1 MPAEPPPAGIDGTAP
16 LLILGG
22 HRCGTSLVSGLLWQA
37 GLHQGTLLPAGPDNP
52 RGFFESVDVL
62 AAHEAILEAQE
73 RDWTCPPHRL
83 DLNTIDLEP
92 LAAVIDQL
100 ARAGRPW
107 GVKDPRLLFLL
118 PAWVQILPAMRL
130 LGVLRHPAA
139 AAASLE
145 ARNGFSPRVARAI
158 AEAHQTRLAALHA
171 QLGFPVV
178 DYDGP
183 RPVLLARVRA
193 VAEAMGLPW
202 EQEAAED
209 LFDPGLRH
217 QRPEGPAGSDYEAL
231 VAAGAQE
238 VPCLVHPSW
247 EVAAA
252 LAALPEHDGE
262 ATSLVVGP
270 AFPPRRDALWEFI
283 SARGPTVSRVLDV
296 LPEEGRRE
304 PLLHGVDRVEIDF
317 AHSDREGRLPAA
329 PPSAHYSHV
338 LLTGVAET
346 LPTAALTG
354 LLAGLRDASSTDA
367 IAGLDA
373 LVVDEGGIPPVKRWP
388 RLSATSARRGPLYH
402 HHLDEI
408 EVAALESGWLIG
420 DLSPGPAGRSRVLLV
435 KDPGRRAPGW
445 LTSTERRA
453 ALEEQD
459 RRITD
464 LQKQARLLDAE
475 VLTLRERLDRERR
488 RNHLAYDAL
497 LKENAD
503 IRHMHHQDVGDLKAE
518 LRRLRGLRTIR
529 GWLAFQARR
538 LRPGHVAAAIRRRR
552 NPPG

>member
-1 MPAEPPPAGIDGTAP
+1 MPAEAPPAGTDGTAP

-37 GLHQGTLLPAGPDNP
+37 GLQMGTLLPAGPDNP

-62 AAHEAILEAQE
+62 AAHEAILATQE

-92 LAAVIDQL
+92 LAAVIDGL
-100 ARAGRPW
+100 AGAGRPW

-118 PAWVQILPAMRL
+118 PAWAQILPAMRL
-130 LGVLRHPAA
+130 IGVLRHPAA

-145 ARNGFSPRVARAI
+145 SRNGFSPRVARAI
-158 AEAHQTRLAALHA
+158 ADAHQGRLAFLHA
-171 QLGFPVV
+171 HLGFPIV

-183 RPVLLARVRA
+183 RPLLLDRVRA
-193 VAEAMGLPW
+193 VAEAMGLAW
-202 EQEAAED
+202 EREGAEE

-217 QRPEGPAGSDYEAL
+217 QRPEGPGGSEYEAL
-231 VAAGAQE
+231 VAAGTQE
-238 VPCLVHPSW
+238 APCLVHQSW

-252 LAALPEHDGE
+252 LAAIPERDGE
-262 ATSLVVGP
+262 ATPLVVGP

-283 SARGPTVSRVLDV
+283 STRGPTVGRVLDIV
-296 LPEEGRRE
+296 PEEGRRE

-317 AHSDREGRLPAA
+317 ACSDREGVVRDAR
-329 PPSAHYSHV
+329 PSVRYSHSV
-338 LLTGVAET
+338 LTGVAET
-346 LPTAALTG
+346 LPTAALAG
-354 LLAGLRDASSTDA
+354 LLAGLRDTSSTDA
-367 IAGLDA
+367 IVGLDA
-373 LVVDEGGIPPVKRWP
+373 LVVDEAGIPPVKRWP
-388 RLSATSARRGPLYH
+388 RLSATSARRGPLHH

-408 EVAALESGWLIG
+408 EVAALEADGLVG
-420 DLSPGPAGRSRVLLV
+420 DISPGPAGRSRILLV
-435 KDPGRRAPGW
+435 KDPGRRAPDW

-453 ALEEQD
+453 ALTRQGH
-459 RRITD
+459 RITD

-475 VLTLRERLDRERR
+475 VLALRERLDRERR

-497 LKENAD
+497 LMENAD
-503 IRHMHHQDVGDLKAE
+503 IRHLYGQMREEV
-518 LRRLRGLRTIR
+518 RRLRGLRTIR
-529 GWLAFQARR
+529 GWLAFQVRR
-538 LRPGHVAAAIRRRR
+538 LRPGHVAAAVRRRR